1 MSTQEP
7 FDPLSRF
14 AGIERL
20 VSKIYYRFS
29 HMFLNL
35 PEVRDFWW
43 EMAREEEQHACI
55 LLACKALIENY
66 ADETLDPT
74 ISREKALEL
83 ENRLTSL
90 LAQGMVALPVE
101 EAFRMSLEIESYDDE
116 TLDPTISP
124 EKAGELEKR
133 LNSLLAQGMVSLPVE
148 EAFRMSL
155 EIESSEI
162 DAIYS
167 KLLQL
172 GGPQIAKTMENLGVP
187 ASVQRQKLKSAMRR
201 FCSNPELLAAAERL

>member
-1 MSTQEP
+1 MSMQES

-29 HMFLNL
+29 HLFLNL

-55 LLACKALIENY
+55 LFACKALIENY
-66 ADETLDPT
+66 DDETLDPT
-74 ISREKALEL
+74 ISREKAQEL
-83 ENRLTSL
+83 EDRLRSL
-90 LAQGMVALPVE
+90 LAQGMTTLPVD
-101 EAFRMSLEIESYDDE
+101 EAFRI
-116 TLDPTISP
+116 
-124 EKAGELEKR
+124 
-133 LNSLLAQGMVSLPVE
+133 
-148 EAFRMSL
+148 SL

-162 DAIYS
+162 DAIYT
-167 KLLQL
+167 KLLKL
-172 GGPQIAKTMENLGVP
+172 GGHQIAKTMENLGVP

-201 FCSNPELLAAAERL
+201 FCSNPDLLAAAERL